1 MRKNATKLAA
11 AVLSLAMVMTSVN
24 MPASAAKTK
33 VKLNKTKATLYVNGS
48 KSEKSTTLKVTVNG
62 KKVNA
67 TFKSSNTKVLTVA
80 KKTGKVTAKKNGTAK
95 VTATY
100 KKKKYNCTVTVKTYA
115 TSVSI
120 TSAKTLNLAAGKTAT
135 IKATVKPSTA
145 SNKKVSFASSNKNVA
160 TVTSAGK
167 VTAKKA
173 GTATVTV
180 KALGSKKA
188 AKKATV
194 KVNVK
199 AAVKPSTEPTT
210 TPTTEP
216 TATPET
222 PVATE
227 GAITVTTNVSGASIK
242 VVTGTSI
249 VASGTA
255 VGTSYKT
262 DKLPN
267 GTYTVVAS
275 KAGYDDAT
283 ATVIVN
289 GEATSPVDI
298 KLVEKAVKVT
308 AISAITF
315 NTATVV
321 LDEAPAR
328 ELKPSDFNVAGNTVT
343 NIKEGNFNTVYTL
356 TLGTSLDDKKGT
368 LSINGATKDY
378 DFSQLRIKSVSAKN
392 LRQLTVTFNK
402 DLALP
407 ASLDSASGT
416 YLVPDMLDN
425 LHIWMT
431 KEEEG
436 TTATKSIKSIV
447 GANSSDWV
455 AYVQPTDK
463 KTVIIESKD
472 GSKLTDAAAT
482 GLALKLNE
490 TYEVEALNVKDA
502 AGKYSDVSYVTNL
515 LQDNVRPSVKD
526 WDKSVVK
533 SQTAKLNI
541 NFTEPMSELKNSKAK
556 VYLDGKDVTSA
567 ITDVDKTTTVAAHS
581 KISVD
586 VSSLDKGA
594 HTFAIVG
601 AEDLNGNVLSDNTK
615 EYTFNIT
622 DPADPAESATPVVT
636 DIQQIADNAFKVVFN
651 TSKVN
656 LATAPTAGKITI
668 KNGAYDADA
677 NGGKGEY
684 KDMDLDATNMKVNEV
699 PATATVKEHTEWIC
713 AVDATKDTDA
723 TKLSYKG
730 ANVMSKDIV
739 ISGFEVTG
747 GKAGKDVTK
756 SLTFKKDI
764 TAPVVHNTTSSTDT
778 IHISF
783 NDAPFA
789 DAAEIELAK
798 TTKVTVKYVNDK
810 GVTYSEDI
818 TPTLNADKKSID
830 IKVTNEDMLNAKKNG
845 LIPGGKYSIVLPDA
859 VIKDT
864 EEAVPTGITAA
875 TKYVILDGLH
885 PLVGTTVN
893 YTVPGVNTVA
903 GSVPQTTRGMI
914 FTGYEVKNSIGT
926 LATAVYNGGSPK
938 LTLKDNQIVVVFEG
952 DVDAAT
958 ANNKDNY
965 TLNGK
970 VLPTG
975 TTVEYREADITGS
988 TDKEKFALITLPDN
1002 TVSLTGGQDFT
1013 VQNVANKEGYKMMPV
1028 ADVIT
1033 LADNTAPTIKSIEV
1047 NASNKITLTFSEE
1060 VDLKTTDM
1068 TQLERNFVITAN
1080 GKTVSLSDAVVNG
1093 KKMTITTADNFADSS
1108 LNVPVSVKIKKDSD
1122 GNIFVE
1128 DKAGNKAAEMTA
1140 TK

>member
-1 MRKNATKLAA
+1 
-11 AVLSLAMVMTSVN
+11 MVGVDR
-24 MPASAAKTK
+24 
-33 VKLNKTKATLYVNGS
+33 
-48 KSEKSTTLKVTVNG
+48 
-62 KKVNA
+62 
-67 TFKSSNTKVLTVA
+67 
-80 KKTGKVTAKKNGTAK
+80 
-95 VTATY
+95 
-100 KKKKYNCTVTVKTYA
+100 
-115 TSVSI
+115 
-120 TSAKTLNLAAGKTAT
+120 
-135 IKATVKPSTA
+135 
-145 SNKKVSFASSNKNVA
+145 
-160 TVTSAGK
+160 
-167 VTAKKA
+167 
-173 GTATVTV
+173 
-180 KALGSKKA
+180 
-188 AKKATV
+188 
-194 KVNVK
+194 
-199 AAVKPSTEPTT
+199 
-210 TPTTEP
+210 
-216 TATPET
+216 
-222 PVATE
+222 E

-407 ASLDSASGT
+407 TSLDSASGT
-416 YLVPDMLDN
+416 YLVPAMLDN

-447 GANSSDWV
+447 GANSSDWI

-502 AGKYSDVSYVTNL
+502 AGKYSDVSYVTDL
-515 LQDNVRPSVKD
+515 LQDNVRPSVKND
-526 WDKSVVK
+526 YDKSVVK
-533 SQTAKLNI
+533 SAAAKLNI
-541 NFTEPMSELKNSKAK
+541 NFTEPMSELKDSKAK

-567 ITDVDKTTTVAAHS
+567 ITDVDTTTTVAAHS

-586 VSSLDKGA
+586 VKDLDKGA

-622 DPADPAESATPVVT
+622 DPADPAESVTPVVT

-651 TSKVN
+651 TSNVN
-656 LATAPTAGKITI
+656 LVTAPTAGKITI
-668 KNGAYDADA
+668 KNGAYDAAA
-677 NGGKGEY
+677 NSGKGGY
-684 KDMDLDATNMKVNEV
+684 TNIDLDATNMKVNEV
-699 PATATVKEHTEWIC
+699 AATATVKAHTEWIC
-713 AVDATKDTDA
+713 VVDATKDTDA
-723 TKLSYKG
+723 AKLSYKG

-764 TAPVVHNTTSSTDT
+764 TAPVVNKTTSSADT
-778 IHISF
+778 INISF

-789 DAAEIELAK
+789 DAAEIELA
-798 TTKVTVKYVNDK
+798 TTPKVTVKYVNDK

-818 TPTLNADKKSID
+818 TPTIGTDKKSID
-830 IKVTNEDMLNAKKNG
+830 IKVTNEDMLNAKKDG
-845 LIPGGKYSIVLPDA
+845 LIAGGKYSIVLPDA

-875 TKYVILDGLH
+875 GVTKYLILDGLH
-885 PLVGTTVN
+885 PLVGITVN

-914 FTGYEVKNSIGT
+914 FTGYEVKSSIGT
-926 LATAVYNGGSPK
+926 LATAVKTDAK

-975 TTVEYREADITGS
+975 TTVEYREADITGT